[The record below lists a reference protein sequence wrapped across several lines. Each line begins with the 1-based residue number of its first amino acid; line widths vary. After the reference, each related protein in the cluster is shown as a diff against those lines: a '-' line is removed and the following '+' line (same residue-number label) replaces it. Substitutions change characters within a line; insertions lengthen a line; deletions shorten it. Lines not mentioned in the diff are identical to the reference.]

1 MSVLL
6 FLAKHWKAIVGLIL
20 LAAIWGHGYYTANL
34 SNAADRANERARAEQ
49 VIAEFAR
56 AERDAVQKAREAEQR
71 RAADLAKAADAAD
84 AREDKINE
92 DYERRIA
99 GLDADRDRLRDHW
112 QGCKATSGVSVGAA
126 VARAADEADRLRRE
140 GAAGIVRA
148 VERVQSERD
157 EAIDRYEAVRSAANS
172 GK

>member
-1 MSVLL
+1 MGVLTPYWAYIKVGAVLL
-6 FLAKHWKAIVGLIL
+6 L
-20 LAAIWGHGYYTANL
+20 LAAVWGHGYHTKGLACAANE
-34 SNAADRANERARAEQ
+34 ANERARAEQ
-49 VIAEFAR
+49 VIAEFAK
-56 AERDAVQKAREAEQR
+56 AERDAVQKARETEQR
-71 RAADLAKAADAAD
+71 RVDDLAKAADAAD

-112 QGCKATSGVSVGAA
+112 QGCKATSGVSVSAA

-140 GAAGIVRA
+140 GAAGIVRN

-157 EAIDRYEAVRSAANS
+157 EAIERYEAVRQAAS
-172 GK
+172 K